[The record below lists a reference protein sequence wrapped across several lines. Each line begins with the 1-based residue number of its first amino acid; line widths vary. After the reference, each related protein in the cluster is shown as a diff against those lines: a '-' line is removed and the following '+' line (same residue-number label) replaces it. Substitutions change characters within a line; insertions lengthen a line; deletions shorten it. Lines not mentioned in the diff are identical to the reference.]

1 MGFAEQNLMRSTA
14 RPDPR
19 LETSAEFASWFAGS
33 KAVDSAGRPRVLYHG
48 TTSSFDAFDPA
59 KVGTRHLDWELGP
72 AFYFTTSTKSASAY
86 ATSLWSSPDGKTPAP
101 NACVMPCFLRMNNPL
116 IEDVEEQPAFDWIPL
131 LIERAK
137 KNGRDGVIAI
147 DVDDGVIDTQYVV
160 FSPER
165 IRSIYSFATTILE
178 KDLAR

>member
-1 MGFAEQNLMRSTA
+1 
-14 RPDPR
+14 
-19 LETSAEFASWFAGS
+19 
-33 KAVDSAGRPRVLYHG
+33 
-48 TTSSFDAFDPA
+48 
-59 KVGTRHLDWELGP
+59 
-72 AFYFTTSTKSASAY
+72 
-86 ATSLWSSPDGKTPAP
+86 
-101 NACVMPCFLRMNNPL
+101 MNNPL